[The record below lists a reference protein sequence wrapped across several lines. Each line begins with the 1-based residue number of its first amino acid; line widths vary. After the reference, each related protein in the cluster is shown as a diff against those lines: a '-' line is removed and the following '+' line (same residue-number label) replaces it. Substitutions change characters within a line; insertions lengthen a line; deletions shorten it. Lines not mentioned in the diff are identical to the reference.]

1 MYYLFLLLI
10 VLLGIVVIHSA
21 RKIKIFKLKRK
32 QVAEVKVF
40 QRDNKLSKNELKIFE
55 DVMRDTKEYIIAFEN
70 NIKNSKILSEN
81 KIISRGVDASKAI
94 FENLMDNPKNLI
106 RVGDFLYKTLPLLST
121 VSEEYLILEEKGE
134 VLKEIQN
141 SKIEFINILQKLS
154 KKSVTYYEELI
165 KEKRDIIDLE
175 EEAEKVEGIN

>member
-10 VLLGIVVIHSA
+10 VLLGIVAIHSA
-21 RKIKIFKLKRK
+21 RKVKIFKLKQK

-40 QRDNKLSKNELKIFE
+40 QRENKLSKNELKIFE
-55 DVMRDTKEYIIAFEN
+55 DVMRDTKEYIIALEN

-81 KIISRGVDASKAI
+81 KIISRGCDASKAI

-134 VLKEIQN
+134 VLKEIKN

-165 KEKRDIIDLE
+165 KEKRVIIDLE
-175 EEAEKVEGIN
+175 EEAEK